1 MEVLVRVRRVAGRG
15 RADYRLAVMVD
26 GQKVQE
32 RKLTTYGHGHWTL
45 GVTVAKTTAKAL
57 HLVPPQ
63 GKTRVMIFLPLPEV
77 LASKKKLESEVQ
89 AQEATLRRAG
99 QYREDCRCSLSLSYY
114 WLLWGAHHIRSMA
127 RDTREYARAADV
139 LSFWTGAEM
148 ESSCYQRRRRVFR
161 YDRV

>member
-1 MEVLVRVRRVAGRG
+1 MEVLVRVRRVASRG

-26 GQKVQE
+26 DQKVQE

-57 HLVPPQ
+57 HLVLPQ

-77 LASKKKLESEVQ
+77 LASKKLESEVQ

-114 WLLWGAHHIRSMA
+114 WILWGAHHIRLMA

-139 LSFWTGAEM
+139 LSWTGVEM
-148 ESSCYQRRRRVFR
+148 ESSCYQRRRRGFR
-161 YDRV
+161 HDRV